1 MRYNLYYGTA
11 DGPLKVQY
19 RITRNLNNDAQA
31 KQEALAGA
39 TSLYYKNEGKFGLPG
54 YAEISKESEI
64 TGISIIK
71 LYEEHVKDLMTFFAV
86 PTDVDTVS
94 KSDIKSF

>member
-19 RITRNLNNDAQA
+19 RITKNVNNQNTAM
-31 KQEALAGA
+31 QEALAGA

-54 YAEISKESEI
+54 YKDIFKESEI
-64 TGISIIK
+64 TGINIIK
-71 LYEEHVKDLMTFFAV
+71 LYEEHVKDLMTYFVV
-86 PTDVDTVS
+86 PTDVDSVS
-94 KSDIKSF
+94 EKDLKLY